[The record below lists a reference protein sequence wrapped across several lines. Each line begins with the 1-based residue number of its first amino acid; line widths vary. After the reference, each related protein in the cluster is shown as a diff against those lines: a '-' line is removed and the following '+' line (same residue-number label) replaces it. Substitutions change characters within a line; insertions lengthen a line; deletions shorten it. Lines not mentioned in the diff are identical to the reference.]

1 MRMPLKNRLLIHKKR
16 KRIYLLIVTDS
27 GGMNRPILVYYYETG
42 ADSGFGNHIQNWM
55 STNEIQEL
63 MVRVADIE
71 KEIVEEKKKL
81 VTVEKKNNVTLTAL
95 IYNRLISL
103 NNRLTELQKGKN
115 ILLSSGSSSGIVST

>member
-1 MRMPLKNRLLIHKKR
+1 
-16 KRIYLLIVTDS
+16 
-27 GGMNRPILVYYYETG
+27 
-42 ADSGFGNHIQNWM
+42 
-55 STNEIQEL
+55 

>member
-1 MRMPLKNRLLIHKKR
+1 
-16 KRIYLLIVTDS
+16 
-27 GGMNRPILVYYYETG
+27 
-42 ADSGFGNHIQNWM
+42 M

-81 VTVEKKNNVTLTAL
+81 VTFEKQNNVTLIAL

-103 NNRLTELQKGKN
+103 NNRLTELQKTEN

>member
-1 MRMPLKNRLLIHKKR
+1 MPLKNRLLIHKKR

>member
-1 MRMPLKNRLLIHKKR
+1 
-16 KRIYLLIVTDS
+16 
-27 GGMNRPILVYYYETG
+27 
-42 ADSGFGNHIQNWM
+42 M

-81 VTVEKKNNVTLTAL
+81 VTFEKQNNVTLIAL